1 MTLYKLIHDG
11 INSDTESEQDQI
23 IAETKPHLNSSNKR
37 QAQKNFYTST
47 LYLQVL
53 HKITP
58 TGLVKKKKKLMK

>member
-37 QAQKNFYTST
+37 QAQKNYTLLLCICKYYT
-47 LYLQVL
+47 RL
-53 HKITP
+53 H
-58 TGLVKKKKKLMK
+58 LRVW